1 MTFLVALLLTVGSAK
16 VQLHACDAAAYPGAD
31 AGAKINAAEADPN
44 CTAVDATNLVAPV
57 SAANTIQVMK
67 VLTLGH
73 YTLVVSANPGIN
85 IGKSACLTG
94 RGREATIIST
104 NSPTAD
110 VIYTNPG
117 NNWACASGFTIE
129 SSVPRTAGAGMHI
142 RAGHGA
148 FRDILIRP
156 VWDGILI
163 DEPRS
168 SDLNYF
174 ENIMITGSPAGT
186 DGGVW
191 NCGVLHGG
199 VQTATVS
206 GNTFHNLVIN
216 ADPTSFKD
224 AMMCIADGSDGLAI
238 SDSQFVKGHADS
250 VALHLESIAGGNP
263 PEWIKCTACF
273 FEGGLTANG
282 IVVDSALT
290 FDCLNCYVGTSLN
303 GIVLNGG
310 TAFHWDGGQ
319 IVNNQQN
326 GIRVFNGIDTRIVNA
341 RIGNN
346 SLSENNAYD
355 DIAIGAN
362 IKNFDIRGNTF
373 APVVKSANRPRWNVF
388 IAGGSSNNYS
398 VLDNIMPGSA
408 ATGALKDGGSV
419 KARKR
424 VQNF

>member
-1 MTFLVALLLTVGSAK
+1 
-16 VQLHACDAAAYPGAD
+16 
-31 AGAKINAAEADPN
+31 
-44 CTAVDATNLVAPV
+44 
-57 SAANTIQVMK
+57 
-67 VLTLGH
+67 
-73 YTLVVSANPGIN
+73 
-85 IGKSACLTG
+85 
-94 RGREATIIST
+94 
-104 NSPTAD
+104 
-110 VIYTNPG
+110 
-117 NNWACASGFTIE
+117 
-129 SSVPRTAGAGMHI
+129 
-142 RAGHGA
+142 
-148 FRDILIRP
+148 
-156 VWDGILI
+156 
-163 DEPRS
+163 
-168 SDLNYF
+168 
-174 ENIMITGSPAGT
+174 
-186 DGGVW
+186 
-191 NCGVLHGG
+191 
-199 VQTATVS
+199 
-206 GNTFHNLVIN
+206 
-216 ADPTSFKD
+216 
-224 AMMCIADGSDGLAI
+224 MMCIADGSDGLAI

-362 IKNFDIRGNTF
+362 IKNFDISGNTF